1 MAPWEVGA
9 ASELNS
15 ISRLVTKSQS
25 YILSSYQPP
34 SLVRNDKV
42 INEVMPEDFYYTDA
56 INDEACQMI
65 EDACDNG
72 NNNPFFLY
80 VAHTAPHW
88 PLHAPQGR
96 AVCLFIK

>member
-1 MAPWEVGA
+1 
-9 ASELNS
+9 
-15 ISRLVTKSQS
+15 
-25 YILSSYQPP
+25 
-34 SLVRNDKV
+34 
-42 INEVMPEDFYYTDA
+42 MPEDFYYTDA

-96 AVCLFIK
+96 TVCLFIK